1 MSIVYRAP
9 NTSQEYENY
18 FKFRWELLRKPLELP
33 QGSEQDDLEDTAHHI
48 AAYNDENII
57 GVGRLHI
64 EDHFT
69 SRIRYM
75 AVDAN
80 SRNQG
85 IGSKIL
91 SELEA
96 IAYRQ
101 NIKTCWLLAREDVV
115 PFYLK
120 NNYEING
127 VADSEL
133 AIPHQR
139 MQKKL
144 THD

>member
-1 MSIVYRAP
+1 MSIIYRVP
-9 NTSQEYENY
+9 NTSREFKNY
-18 FKFRWELLRKPLELP
+18 FQFRWELLRKPLGLP
-33 QGSEQDDLEDTAHHI
+33 QGSEQDELEDTAHHI
-48 AAYNDENII
+48 AAFNNKMIV

-64 EDHFT
+64 EDSFT

-75 AVDAN
+75 AVDTD

-101 NIKTCWLLAREDVV
+101 HIKTCWLLAREDVV

-133 AIPHQR
+133 DIPHQR
-139 MQKKL
+139 MQK
-144 THD
+144 TFNP